1 MAVDENADQ
10 PSNLIYLHLGDNTAV
25 YEEELA
31 LADGKTTKV
40 LWKDVLVEG
49 TYPMSPGPGGAVDE
63 PMTVVFDGES
73 DFKTK
78 TISMSDLV
86 KSHEDGAF
94 KYVTVPTTHKDGV
107 LDNTGYVPSPN
118 GVIKSTAEKPG
129 VRIIERDG
137 KKVFQT
143 ALAFTEPDVRGK
155 VERGTIP
162 DCSGGIF
169 FNWLNKATKKKY
181 RAAMKHVALTPVP
194 FMGNLNPF
202 PANFLS
208 DEGYENVEGITAEVY
223 NFAEGDPAPTGDPA
237 PDPVKTGD
245 TAEIVW
251 KEEKGFR
258 FIQNALN
265 TALNPQQTAEPS
277 ADTPFQPRATY
288 YVQDISDDG
297 AALVEEYF
305 KGENK
310 RFVIPFERKD
320 DGTVSVSPSIRWVEV
335 REAMIAASDEGF
347 EDMASANVLDKL
359 SVKLSEQLGKTDSVY
374 RVTEVTLDNRA
385 RIVNKAKKKEWVA
398 RFAFL
403 ADDTLWIEPADKWK
417 AIEASD
423 EPDPG
428 VQQPAP
434 APVVNMSDSSLATD
448 RLKAARQS
456 RRQLLSS

>member
-1 MAVDENADQ
+1 MAVDTDQ
-10 PSNLIYLHLGDNTAV
+10 PTNLIYLHLGDNAAV
-25 YEEELA
+25 YEEEMS

-63 PMTVVFDGES
+63 PMTVTFDGES

-78 TISMSDLV
+78 TISMSDLMLA
-86 KSHEDGAF
+86 HEDGAF

-118 GVIKSTAEKPG
+118 GVIKSTREKPG

-137 KKVFQT
+137 KHVFQT

-208 DEGYENVEGITAEVY
+208 DEGYENVGEEIKVEVY
-223 NFAEGDPAPTGDPA
+223 NFDTSTETATA
-237 PDPVKTGD
+237 PDKTTNSD
-245 TAEIVW
+245 NTAEIVW
-251 KEEKGFR
+251 KEESGFR
-258 FIQNALN
+258 FVQNALN
-265 TALNPQQTAEPS
+265 TALNPEQDPS
-277 ADTPFQPRATY
+277 SDGRPMQPRPY
-288 YVQDISDDG
+288 YSVQDISDG
-297 AALVEEYF
+297 NTALVEEYF

-310 RFVIPFERKD
+310 RFVIPFEKKD
-320 DGTVSVSPSIRWVEV
+320 DGSISVGPSIRWVEV
-335 REAMIAASDEGF
+335 REAMIAASDKDF
-347 EDMASANVLDKL
+347 EDMAAASVLDKL
-359 SVKLSEQLGKTDSVY
+359 SVKLSEQLGKTDTVY
-374 RVTEVTLDNRA
+374 RATEVTLDNRV
-385 RIVNKAKKKEWVA
+385 RIVNNAKGKEWVA
-398 RFAFL
+398 HFSFL
-403 ADDTLWIEPADKWK
+403 ADDSLWLEPADKWEV
-417 AIEASD
+417 ISASD
-423 EPDPG
+423 ATPEPDAE
-428 VQQPAP
+428 QPAP
-434 APVVNMSDSSLATD
+434 DPVVNMSDSLVASD
-448 RLKAARQS
+448 RVKAARQR